1 MALLVGARL
10 ASASLT
16 LAHGST
22 VLISRM
28 YPTVPHIER
37 FDLRPD
43 RAKRELDSSEDHLAR
58 IAIPYALSVHE
69 DYVNQVKDDLMS
81 SGVVLQKNGKSW
93 NAENMHRI
101 LFASMGAPAPTDL
114 ATFDLLRRVRNSM
127 IHTGGLVD
135 PYLEAGIA
143 AVGGD
148 AETRWTKVVGRSPA
162 ALVNGT
168 RVSVGAGEIMI
179 AFSITRHL
187 SKLVHEASLTAL
199 PRSFWLRECVQDFL
213 NNHREHVRA
222 GRLLKRKLENWAAHY
237 YEDLVFTWTELDAA
251 ARAAGAPAAQL
262 RERVSR

>member
-10 ASASLT
+10 ASASLNLT
-16 LAHGST
+16 HGST
-22 VLISRM
+22 VLISKM

-43 RAKRELDSSEDHLAR
+43 RAKRELDSSEEHLAR

-69 DYVNQVKDDLMS
+69 DFVNQVKDDLAS
-81 SGVVLQKNGKSW
+81 SGIALKKNGKKW
-93 NAENMHRI
+93 NAENMHAI

-114 ATFDLLRRVRNSM
+114 ATYDLLRRVRNSM

-143 AVGGD
+143 AVTGD
-148 AETRWTKVVGRSPA
+148 AATRWTKVVGRSPT
-162 ALVNGT
+162 ALIDGT
-168 RVSVGAGEIMI
+168 QVSVGAGEIMI

-187 SKLVHEASLTAL
+187 SKLVHEASLAAV
-199 PRSFWLRECVQDFL
+199 PRETWLRECVQDFL
-213 NNHREHVRA
+213 NHHREHVRA
-222 GRLLKRKLENWAAHY
+222 GRLLKRKLETWAARF
-237 YEDLVFTWTELDAA
+237 YEDFVFTWTELDAA
-251 ARAAGAPAAQL
+251 ARAAGAPGAQL